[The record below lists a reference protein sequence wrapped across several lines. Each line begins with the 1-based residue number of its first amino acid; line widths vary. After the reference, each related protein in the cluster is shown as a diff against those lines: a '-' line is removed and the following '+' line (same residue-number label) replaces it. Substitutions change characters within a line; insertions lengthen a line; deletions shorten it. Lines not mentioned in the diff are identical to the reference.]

1 MTTKKSKTPEPDYSF
16 INKYIKEENP
26 SKQNP
31 NFSIK
36 NFEPKNKGSVE
47 VRGNIGEGESYPNNS
62 NSYNMED
69 KEDITPNNY
78 NKKNKPVS
86 KAKQDFIDKTK
97 LLEYL
102 ITIKLKH
109 EAIATNNYLKS
120 ITPKQQII

>member
-86 KAKQDFIDKTK
+86 KAKQDFIDKTNNGSLSLDTCNK
-97 LLEYL
+97 LN
-102 ITIKLKH
+102 H
-109 EAIATNNYLKS
+109 SWNNN
-120 ITPKQQII
+120 